1 MQANQ
6 TLSLQQP
13 DQENESE
20 LNENEQNNLD
30 LQAEFNHTFL
40 VEDDNFEMVGASEKI
55 ALVENQ
61 KNTMMI
67 RRR

>member
-30 LQAEFNHTFL
+30 LQTEFNHTFL

-55 ALVENQ
+55 ALVE
-61 KNTMMI
+61 K
-67 RRR
+67 